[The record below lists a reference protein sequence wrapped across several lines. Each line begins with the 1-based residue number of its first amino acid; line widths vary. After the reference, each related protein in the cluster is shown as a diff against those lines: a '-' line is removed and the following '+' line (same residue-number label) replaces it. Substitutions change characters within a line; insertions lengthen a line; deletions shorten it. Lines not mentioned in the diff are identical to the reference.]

1 MKVREQIQ
9 RFFVMVISVAL
20 IAGAIGAPVSAQA
33 PPSFSGRDLDN
44 LVARIALYPDPL
56 LAQVLAAATYSDQ
69 IPDAAKWAD
78 EHHYLTGD
86 ALVAAINQD
95 QLPWDVSVQ
104 ALLPFPSVL
113 EMMAGDMNW
122 TSAVGNAFL
131 AQPNDVEDAVQ
142 RERNTARRYGYLQSN
157 AQVVVSGDPYITIMP
172 VDAGFIYVPA
182 YDPLIVYAAPRAGFF
197 VGGAIGWGFGLRI
210 GIGFRPWGWGTSRF
224 VWGSHQVF
232 IAGGVWGRTWVNRGT
247 YVHPYVGVQRFAGPR
262 GVEHHEAITRSPAE
276 RNAARRGQPPPKEAH
291 RGRGH

>member
-1 MKVREQIQ
+1 MQLNEPIKRLIL
-9 RFFVMVISVAL
+9 MVISMAL
-20 IAGAIGAPVSAQA
+20 IAGAMAAPTIAQA
-33 PPSFSGRDLDN
+33 PPSFAPGELDN
-44 LVARIALYPDPL
+44 LVARVALYPDPL

-78 EHHYLTGD
+78 EHHYLNGD
-86 ALVAAINQD
+86 ALVAAINED
-95 QLPWDVSVQ
+95 HLPFDVSVQ

-122 TSAVGNAFL
+122 TTALGNAFL

-172 VDAGFIYVPA
+172 VNARYIYVPA

-197 VGGAIGWGFGLRI
+197 VGGAIGWGFGLQI
-210 GIGFRPWGWGTSRF
+210 GVGFRPWGWGTSRF

-247 YVHPYVGVQRFAGPR
+247 YVHPYVGVQRYAGAR
-262 GVEHHEAITRSPAE
+262 GVEHHPAITRSEAE
-276 RNAARRGQPPPKEAH
+276 RNAARTGHAPPKEVH